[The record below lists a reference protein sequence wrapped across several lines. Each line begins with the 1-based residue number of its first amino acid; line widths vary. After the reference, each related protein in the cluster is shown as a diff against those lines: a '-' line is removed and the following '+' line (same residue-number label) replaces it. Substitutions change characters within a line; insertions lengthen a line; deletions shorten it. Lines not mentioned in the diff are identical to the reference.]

1 MGGLQFD
8 QSTWD
13 SVDGSQYALT
23 PDKASKE
30 EQIKVA
36 LEVWRTRG
44 WDPWG
49 CATNLGYI
57 GGPEGWVNPSGVRF
71 EPAREIE
78 PTSQTESASEPID
91 YNKIDSEK
99 SNGTEESTSSS
110 PVPKPADSVADIGRD
125 DSLTSL
131 AAGDIVLD
139 KEQISLARTI
149 IGVVDR
155 SGLGDYAA
163 VITLATALQ
172 ESTLR
177 NLDWGDRD
185 SQGLYQQR
193 PSMGWGTLDQIRDPV
208 LATEAFLGT
217 SAHSTNA
224 GLKDVIGWENMT
236 LTDAAQAVQRS
247 DSLRHTQSG
256 RVPPR
261 RSCSR

>member
-1 MGGLQFD
+1 MR
-8 QSTWD
+8 
-13 SVDGSQYALT
+13 
-23 PDKASKE
+23 P
-30 EQIKVA
+30 
-36 LEVWRTRG
+36 
-44 WDPWG
+44 
-49 CATNLGYI
+49 
-57 GGPEGWVNPSGVRF
+57 
-71 EPAREIE
+71 
-78 PTSQTESASEPID
+78 
-91 YNKIDSEK
+91 
-99 SNGTEESTSSS
+99 
-110 PVPKPADSVADIGRD
+110 
-125 DSLTSL
+125 
-131 AAGDIVLD
+131 GDIVLD

-217 SAHSTNA
+217 SAHSMNA
-224 GLKDVIGWENMT
+224 GLKDVVGWESMT

-247 DSLRHTQSG
+247 GFPDAYAKWESSAKKIVQSLTGKSAQSSSSSLTSEPCSDLGGMSKYECISLLDTTETAGPSRLGTQGYEAGHRDGYSHG
-256 RVPPR
+256 Q
-261 RSCSR
+261 